1 MNLSL
6 LFGAFDLLLSGSDYA
21 RTNTGWLN
29 FQNIIHPVF
38 IFNEFAT
45 LRLFASFVY
54 DFVAIKNLRFR
65 AKAFGRNKVLSS

>member
-6 LFGAFDLLLSGSDYA
+6 LFGAFDLLLSRSDYV

-29 FQNIIHPVF
+29 FQIITHSVF

-45 LRLFASFVY
+45 LRLC
-54 DFVAIKNLRFR
+54 
-65 AKAFGRNKVLSS
+65 RN

>member
-1 MNLSL
+1 MKRSQ
-6 LFGAFDLLLSGSDYA
+6 LFGAFDLLLSRSDYA

-29 FQNIIHPVF
+29 FQKIIHPVF

-45 LRLFASFVY
+45 FRLFARFVY

-65 AKAFGRNKVLSS
+65 AKLLSLLLI

>member
-1 MNLSL
+1 MKRSL
-6 LFGAFDLLLSGSDYA
+6 LFGAFNLLLSRSDYA

-29 FQNIIHPVF
+29 FQKIIHPVF

-65 AKAFGRNKVLSS
+65 AKLLSLIRI

>member
-1 MNLSL
+1 MKRSQ
-6 LFGAFDLLLSGSDYA
+6 LFGAFNLLLSRSYYA

-29 FQNIIHPVF
+29 FQKIIHPVF

-65 AKAFGRNKVLSS
+65 AKA